1 MSDGGVTHKELNEA
15 LTVQTKLIIGKI
27 NRTEDSLKGD
37 IAEVKTDVGK
47 DVKAI
52 DDRVTY
58 IERRSRTENI
68 IASVVTFFGV
78 IIWGRYGG

>member
-1 MSDGGVTHKELNEA
+1 MSEGGVTHKELNEA
-15 LTVQTKLIIGKI
+15 LGNQTKLIIGKI
-27 NRTEDSLKGD
+27 NRTEDSLKGQ
-37 IAEVKTDVGK
+37 ISEVKQDVTKDVGE
-47 DVKAI
+47 I

-78 IIWGRYGG
+78 VIWGKYGG